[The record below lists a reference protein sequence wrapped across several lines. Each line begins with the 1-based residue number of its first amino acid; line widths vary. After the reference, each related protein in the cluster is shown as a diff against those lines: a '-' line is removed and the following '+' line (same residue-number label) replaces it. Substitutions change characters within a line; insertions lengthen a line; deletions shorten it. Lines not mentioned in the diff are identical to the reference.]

1 MAKRR
6 SSGRPTVHDVARQAG
21 VSAIT
26 VSRALRTPLQVSEA
40 LRTRIEAAIGALNYV
55 PDPKARALA
64 SGQTNVIGV
73 LIPSLGNFVFADTLR
88 GVHDAVAGTD
98 YQIQIGNT
106 HYDPDEEDRLIS
118 LFIGQGPAALIVT
131 GIDQSRSARRLL
143 AECGLPVV
151 QIMEIAPDPIDM
163 MVGFAHDKAAEA
175 IVEHLAASGYARIG
189 FLGARM
195 DPRARRRLLGF
206 RRAMKRLGL
215 HSSRREIITEEMSS
229 VRLGRVLLRRL
240 LAADP
245 AADAACCINDDL
257 ALGALFESQ
266 SQGIAVPERMG
277 IVGFNDL
284 EMMAAAEPPLT
295 SVRTRRHEMGRR
307 AVEMVL
313 ARLAGEEPEAKVV
326 DLGFELVARESTARP
341 ARENDRIAI
350 A

>member
-6 SSGRPTVHDVARQAG
+6 SSGRPTINDVARHAR

-26 VSRALRTPLQVSEA
+26 VSRALRTPLQVSQA
-40 LRTRIEAAIGALNYV
+40 LRTRIEAAIRALNYV
-55 PDPKARALA
+55 PDSKARALA

-73 LIPSLGNFVFADTLR
+73 LIPSLGNFVFADVLR

-131 GIDQSRSARRLL
+131 GIDQSRAARRLL
-143 AECGLPVV
+143 ADCGLPVV
-151 QIMEIAPDPIDM
+151 QIMEIAPHPLDM

-195 DPRARRRLLGF
+195 DPRVRRRLLGF
-206 RRAMKRLGL
+206 RRALKKLGL
-215 HSSRREIITEEMSS
+215 YSARREITTEEVSS
-229 VRLGRVLLRRL
+229 VRLGRILLHRL

-245 AADAACCINDDL
+245 AADAAFCINDDL
-257 ALGALFESQ
+257 ALGALFECQ

-284 EMMAAAEPPLT
+284 EMMAAAAPSLT
-295 SVRTRRHEMGRR
+295 SVRTKRYEMGRR

-313 ARLAGEEPEAKVV
+313 ARLGEGGPQDKVV
-326 DLGFELVARESTARP
+326 DLGFELVARDSTAR
-341 ARENDRIAI
+341 RKLEEDRIAMV
-350 A
+350 